1 MYSKSLAVIFLSGF
15 TNSYVNAFSSPSST
29 SLNRLP
35 FSSSQ
40 QLSSS
45 ELPDFDL
52 PEEND
57 SASEKMKKQEEE
69 DAKKWKQMAEEL
81 REQVRDLEEKLPP
94 RTSINNN
101 ELYIKAKE
109 REEELNTSPLKN
121 KRVLVV
127 GANGRVGS
135 MVCRYLLRTHPE
147 IEELVA
153 AVHTVSEN
161 SVTSRGYGRLSY
173 EVGAEDGI
181 GNIGAAW
188 SAEDRVA
195 TFEYNPEVMGGYNL
209 QNLRLVEA
217 ELLDPVQCQTITEG
231 VDCVIW
237 CATDFNGNK
246 PRAVSGLN
254 VAFLFRAVASP
265 TKGRVEIEGLQNI
278 LEGLTLSRTQRMR
291 QDRLSGVVSNSKNS
305 DEQNTPSFILLSTSE
320 DAFSDFETP
329 YGSFKGIKRQG
340 EEMLRKDFPSISS
353 TILQLSR
360 YDDNFVEENLEV
372 IKEEVETG
380 ADDTSFSSD
389 EKERRRINRRDAAKA
404 AVDALSDSTITG
416 KILEV
421 WTATR

>member
-15 TNSYVNAFSSPSST
+15 ANSCVDGFSSPTST

-52 PEEND
+52 PEKDD

-181 GNIGAAW
+181 GSIGAAW

-291 QDRLSGVVSNSKNS
+291 QDRLSGVVSNSKNT

-380 ADDTSFSSD
+380 ADDTSISSD

-416 KILEV
+416 KILE
-421 WTATR
+421 

>member
-1 MYSKSLAVIFLSGF
+1 MYSKSIAVIFLSGF
-15 TNSYVNAFSSPSST
+15 TNSYVNAFSSPIST

-52 PEEND
+52 PEEDD

-291 QDRLSGVVSNSKNS
+291 QDRLSGVVTNSKNS
-305 DEQNTPSFILLSTSE
+305 DEQNTPSFILLSTSK

-372 IKEEVETG
+372 IKEVETG
-380 ADDTSFSSD
+380 ADDTSISSD

>member
-15 TNSYVNAFSSPSST
+15 TNSYVNAFSSPTST

-52 PEEND
+52 PEEDD

-291 QDRLSGVVSNSKNS
+291 QDRLSGVVTNSKNS

-380 ADDTSFSSD
+380 ADDTSISSD

>member
-15 TNSYVNAFSSPSST
+15 TNSYVNAFSSPTST

-52 PEEND
+52 PEEDD

-291 QDRLSGVVSNSKNS
+291 QDRLSGVVTNSKNS

-340 EEMLRKDFPSISS
+340 EEMLGKDFPSISS

-380 ADDTSFSSD
+380 ADDTSISSD

>member
-1 MYSKSLAVIFLSGF
+1 MYSKSIAVIFLSGF
-15 TNSYVNAFSSPSST
+15 TNSYVNAFSSPTST

-52 PEEND
+52 PEEDD

-291 QDRLSGVVSNSKNS
+291 QDRLSGVVTNSKNS

-340 EEMLRKDFPSISS
+340 EEMVRKDFPSISS

-380 ADDTSFSSD
+380 ADDTSISSD